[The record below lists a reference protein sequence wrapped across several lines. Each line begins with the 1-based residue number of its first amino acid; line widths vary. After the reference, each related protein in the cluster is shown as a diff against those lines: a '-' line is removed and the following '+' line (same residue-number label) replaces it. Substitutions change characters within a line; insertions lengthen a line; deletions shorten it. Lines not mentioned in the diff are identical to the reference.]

1 MTPTVLLCVDGGD
14 LRVVRSLVEA
24 GGMPATRK
32 LLRRSATVHTISSAR
47 MIEPAA
53 WAPLLSGQP
62 LGHHGFHHFE
72 EFDPAT
78 MGTRFE
84 QEMQLEP
91 LWLHLPSHGAG
102 TLTLEVPDC
111 HPHPDSNAAECCG
124 WHKPDAPHKPLFTS
138 ARLAS
143 QLRPLG
149 RPPRFST
156 HPSALNRDLEE
167 QLVQTLVDS
176 ARFRAHTLQ
185 AVGFERPL
193 TCVGVHELH
202 AAVHGLG
209 HHGPDQHW
217 FASERRDPAML
228 ARAYE
233 AIDQLIAVVA
243 REAAGTNVVVVLAR
257 GSRPANHAGQL
268 LEGLLERAG
277 LLRRRIDATSGGE
290 DSSNASAA
298 IAERLRALVPD
309 RRREQ
314 LAMRLVPERLQHRMA
329 SRRFHDRYA
338 WERTSVFPV
347 PSWAEGFL
355 RLNLLGREAEGIVA
369 PEDAGPLLD
378 RVTALVREM
387 VDADSGR
394 PLAQEIVRAHESFPG
409 PEAARLPDLII
420 TWAGGRPARAARHP
434 ALGSWERAPR
444 PNLWTEHRGEADV
457 IFCGPQ
463 IRSGIELDG
472 DQLGLA
478 PTVLRLLGQRP
489 PSVMEGEAW
498 TDILAAARPG

>member
-1 MTPTVLLCVDGGD
+1 MIGTVLLCVDGGD

-24 GGMPATRK
+24 GGMPATRE

-53 WAPLLSGQP
+53 WAPLLSGLP

-78 MGTRFE
+78 MGTRFQ
-84 QEMQLEP
+84 QEMQPEP
-91 LWLHLPSHGAG
+91 LWLHLPGRGAG
-102 TLTLEVPDC
+102 ALTLEVPDC
-111 HPHPDSNAAECCG
+111 HPHPDSRAAECCG
-124 WHKPDAPHKPLFTS
+124 WHKPDPPHRPLFTD

-143 QLRPLG
+143 RLRAMG

-156 HPSALNRDLEE
+156 HPSTLNSELEE
-167 QLVQTLVDS
+167 QLVQTLVNS

-202 AAVHGLG
+202 AAVHALG
-209 HHGPDQHW
+209 HHGPDPHW
-217 FASERRDPAML
+217 FAPERRDPAML
-228 ARAYE
+228 ARTYE
-233 AIDQLIAVVA
+233 AIDELIAVVA
-243 REAAGTNVVVVLAR
+243 RQAGDAHVVVVLAR

-277 LLRRRIDATSGGE
+277 LLCRRIDAGSGE
-290 DSSNASAA
+290 DRSSASAA

-309 RRREQ
+309 GRRER
-314 LAMRLVPERLQHRMA
+314 LAMRLLPERLQHRMA
-329 SRRFHDRYA
+329 SRRFHDRYV

-355 RLNLLGREAEGIVA
+355 RLNLEGREAEGIVA
-369 PEDAGPLLD
+369 PEDVDPLLE

-394 PLAQEIVRAHESFPG
+394 PLAQEIVRAREQFPG
-409 PEAARLPDLII
+409 PEATRLPDLII
-420 TWAGGRPARAARHP
+420 TWAGDRPARAARHP
-434 ALGSWERAPR
+434 MLGSWERAPR
-444 PNLWTEHRGEADV
+444 PNLWTEHRAEADV

-463 IRSGIELDG
+463 IRSGVELDA
-472 DQLGLA
+472 DQLA
-478 PTVLRLLGQRP
+478 SRLRSSDCSATNLLR
-489 PSVMEGEAW
+489 
-498 TDILAAARPG
+498 

>member
-1 MTPTVLLCVDGGD
+1 MIPTVALCVDGGD
-14 LRVVRSLVEA
+14 LRVVRSLVQA
-24 GGMPATRK
+24 GGMSATSE
-32 LLRRSATVHTISSAR
+32 LLRRSATVHTVSSAR

-53 WAPLLSGQP
+53 WAPLLSGLP

-78 MGTRFE
+78 MSTRFQ
-84 QEMQLEP
+84 QEMQPEP
-91 LWLHLPSHGAG
+91 LWLHLPGRGAG

-111 HPHPDSNAAECCG
+111 HPHPDSKAAECCC
-124 WHKPDAPHKPLFTS
+124 WHKPDPPHRPLFTE
-138 ARLAS
+138 AALAS
-143 QLRPLG
+143 RLRKLG

-156 HPSALNRDLEE
+156 HPTALNGELEE
-167 QLVQTLVDS
+167 RLAQTLAGS
-176 ARFRAHTLQ
+176 ARFRADTLR

-209 HHGPDQHW
+209 HHGPDPHW
-217 FASERRDPAML
+217 FAPERRDPTLL
-228 ARAYE
+228 ARTYE
-233 AIDQLIAVVA
+233 AVDELIGVVV
-243 REAAGTNVVVVLAR
+243 RQAADAHVVVVLAR

-277 LLRRRIDATSGGE
+277 LLRRRIDAGSGENG
-290 DSSNASAA
+290 SSASAA
-298 IAERLRALVPD
+298 VAERLRALVPD

-314 LAMRLVPERLQHRMA
+314 LAMRWVPERLQHVMA

-355 RLNLLGREAEGIVA
+355 RLNLAGREAEGIVA
-369 PEDAGPLLD
+369 PEDAGPLLE

-394 PLAQEIVRAHESFPG
+394 PLADEIVRAHERFPG
-409 PEAARLPDLII
+409 LEAGRLPDLIV
-420 TWAGGRPARAARHP
+420 TWAGDRPARTARHP
-434 ALGSWERAPR
+434 TLGTWEHAPR
-444 PNLWTEHRGEADV
+444 SNLWTEHRGEADV
-457 IFCGPQ
+457 IFSGPR
-463 IRSGIELDG
+463 IRSGVEVDG

-478 PTVLRLLGQRP
+478 PTLLRLLGHRP
-489 PSVMEGEAW
+489 PSVMPGEAW
-498 TDILAAARPG
+498 TEILGAAPTG